1 MMLLIYINVKKNY
14 EFIEIINKMEYNK
27 NNSEKNQENFIK
39 KREHK
44 VLK

>member
-1 MMLLIYINVKKNY
+1 MLLIYINVKKNY

-39 KREHK
+39 KENIK
-44 VLK
+44 F